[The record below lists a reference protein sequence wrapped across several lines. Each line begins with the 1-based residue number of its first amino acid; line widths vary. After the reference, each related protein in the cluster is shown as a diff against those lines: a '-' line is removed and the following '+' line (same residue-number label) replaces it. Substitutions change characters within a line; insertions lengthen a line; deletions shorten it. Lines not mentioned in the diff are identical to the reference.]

1 VLTVSV
7 LDPPVPE
14 TFAGMTFPA
23 YRHLLALRPVVRLLS
38 DPGHPPV
45 QPVAVGGW
53 SGGVPVGL
61 ALADVPVDGPTDPE
75 LLSVFVTPAQRG
87 NGIGRRLLQAL
98 EKEITERGFDTL
110 SGTYTAGRPAT
121 HAVKRMLAACGWS
134 EPGMRTLSV
143 DLTVEQ
149 AQSLPWL
156 QRVPVR
162 SGCEIVPWIDITPE
176 EKAALK
182 RSQEESGWIAPD
194 LVPWRHE
201 VSGFEEVTSVG
212 LRGPDGVVGWVINH
226 EVPPETVRFTCSYIR
241 KDFGR
246 RARILPLYR
255 ASIERLSMT
264 VCSRV
269 TFVAPTRHPTMV
281 SFVRRRIE
289 PYASSVRET
298 YGSAKA
304 LSGSK
309 SSAVSVGS
317 RAEPNGSSISEVVE
331 RSEPIE
337 PGTRD
342 PQFETERGAS

>member
-7 LDPPVPE
+7 LESPVPE
-14 TFAGMTFPA
+14 PFSGMTFPA
-23 YRHLLALRPVVRLLS
+23 YRHLLALRPVARLLS
-38 DPGHPPV
+38 DPGQPPV

-61 ALADVPVDGPTDPE
+61 ALADVPLDGPTDPE
-75 LLSVFVTPAQRG
+75 LLSVFVSRAQRG
-87 NGIGRRLLQAL
+87 NGIGRRLIQAL
-98 EKEITERGFDTL
+98 EKEITKRGFDTL
-110 SGTYTAGRPAT
+110 NGSYTAGRPAT
-121 HAVKRMLAACGWS
+121 RAVERMLAACGWS
-134 EPGMRTLSV
+134 EPEMRTLSV

-162 SGCEIVPWIDITPE
+162 SGCEIVPWVDITSE
-176 EKAALK
+176 EKAALQ
-182 RSQEESGWIAPD
+182 RSQEESGWITPD
-194 LVPWRHE
+194 LVPWRHDA
-201 VSGFEEVTSVG
+201 SGFETTTSVG

-226 EVPPETVRFTCSYIR
+226 VVPPETIRFTCSYIR
-241 KDFGR
+241 KDLGR

-255 ASIERLSMT
+255 ASIERLGLT
-264 VCSRV
+264 ACSRV
-269 TFVAPTRHPTMV
+269 TFVAPVRHPTMV

-304 LSGSK
+304 LGGSK
-309 SSAVSVGS
+309 ASAASVGS
-317 RAEPNGSSISEVVE
+317 RAEPNASSIPEVVE

-342 PQFETERGAS
+342 PRFETERGAS